1 VELGVH
7 AAEVVGPAEVGAL
20 DLGVAHRQ
28 RVASGLDSTEAR
40 GSGFGFLQELE
51 VDLDAKDL
59 LHAAHVRPADLFE
72 GVEERARAGDAG
84 GRVDDL
90 VAVDPTPA
98 ALDLVLRPERELAER
113 TGDLA

>member
-28 RVASGLDSTEAR
+28 RIASGLDGTEAR
-40 GSGFGFLQELE
+40 VTGFGFLQELQ
-51 VDLDAKDL
+51 VDLDAEDF
-59 LHAAHVRPADLFE
+59 LHAAHVRPAHLFE
-72 GVEERARAGDAG
+72 GVEEGTRAGDAG

-90 VAVDPTPA
+90 VAVDPAPA
-98 ALDLVLRPERELAER
+98 TLDLVLRPERQLAER
-113 TGDLA
+113 AGDLA